1 MSSIK
6 TKSVFSWPTFKIGTG
21 WTLFLDRDGV
31 INRRIPMGYVTR
43 WDEFIFLEGVLE
55 AIAKLSARFQTI
67 CIVTNQAGIEKELMT
82 HEMLAEIHQHMV
94 DYILFHGGRID
105 EIYYCPYTAAL
116 DPLCRKPN
124 PGMALE
130 AKKDFPHIEFRKSIM
145 VGDSDSD
152 IVFGNQLGMKTILV
166 GDNPEAISHGV
177 NAVPDARMVNL
188 ADVAEYF
195 YQEN

>member
-1 MSSIK
+1 MK
-6 TKSVFSWPTFKIGTG
+6 TKAVFSWPTFRIDPG

-31 INRRIPMGYVTR
+31 INRRIPMAYVTK
-43 WDEFIFLEGVLE
+43 WEEFIFLDGVLE
-55 AIAKLSARFQTI
+55 ALAKLASRFQTI

-82 HEMLAEIHQHMV
+82 HEMLAEVHHQML
-94 DYILFHGGRID
+94 DYILYHGGRID
-105 EIYYCPYTAAL
+105 EIYYCPYTATL

-130 AKKDFPHIEFRKSIM
+130 AKKDFPHIEFKRSLM

-166 GDNPEAISHGV
+166 GDNPEAMSHAH
-177 NAVPDARMVNL
+177 NAIPDARMANL

-195 YQEN
+195 YQGR